1 MGLKRVKKEDFVL
14 SDYVKN
20 GLHTKK
26 STSFVFKVDEIKK
39 LPLLDKMEGKDETVD
54 LFDYSE
60 SRKGFS
66 LVLRISHSKKTF
78 YLKARAGKTVARGAM
93 RKLGDFG
100 YRTANRSRP
109 AKGLIELSEARKKF
123 HELADQLMIQSEEA
137 REVADLTIR
146 DYLETLY
153 THDRDN
159 YSVKSGKHH
168 PLKPGT
174 VEQLIQ
180 AFPHWIDRKVGDVK
194 KEWVQ
199 EFVDHWDSLHLKDL
213 ETGKPVLDPVTN
225 KPVST
230 NSSETRRK
238 KYTMLNAM
246 FNMCAKRGYI
256 PSNPIDGQIGRFPRS
271 KFKSDVS
278 YDYVFEEVIEH
289 LFNSEDIKGS
299 LAGKIVIATMILTG
313 ARNAEVYKNYTSNF
327 DSKERTMFIPAEISK
342 NNGQRKVKIEN
353 DTYWEF
359 VALYLEQN
367 HFINQFGHMFPS
379 TKKNGHATEAI
390 YRPVWETLKPAF
402 NQEGRLYDVRHTFA
416 RRVTKE
422 FGISQAAEVLGDSIE
437 TAHNHYV
444 QGDEEEKFANMA
456 AIQQT
461 SREIEKPAQAD
472 FETPAKEPPAHQQDS
487 SEQIVEA
494 NEEFMPEPVLW
505 LFNMFKNG
513 KVLPTPNQ
521 IYASQWQH
529 FVGFVTK
536 KHERSDLGE
545 EVEDWLMMQ

>member
-1 MGLKRVKKEDFVL
+1 MSLKRVKKEDFVL
-14 SDYVKN
+14 SHYVKN
-20 GLHTKK
+20 GLHAKK

-39 LPLLDKMEGKDETVD
+39 LPLLEKVEGKDETVD
-54 LFDYSE
+54 LFDYGE

-109 AKGLIELSEARKKF
+109 AKGLIELAEAKRKF

-146 DYLETLY
+146 DYLETMY
-153 THDRDN
+153 AHDRDN

-168 PLKPGT
+168 PLKSGT
-174 VEQLIQ
+174 VKQLIQ

-199 EFVDHWDSLHLKDL
+199 EFVDYWDSLHLKDS
-213 ETGKPVLDPVTN
+213 ETGEIILDPVTN
-225 KPVST
+225 KPVSSS
-230 NSSETRRK
+230 SSETRRK

-246 FNMCAKRGYI
+246 FNMCALRGYI
-256 PSNPIDGQIGRFPRS
+256 PNNPIDGQIGRFPRS

-278 YDYVFEEVIEH
+278 YDYVFEEIIDH

-299 LAGKIVIATMILTG
+299 LAGKIVVATMILTG
-313 ARNAEVYKNYTSNF
+313 ARNSEIFKNYTSNF
-327 DSKERTMFIPAEISK
+327 DCNERTVFIPAEISK
-342 NNGQRKVKIEN
+342 NGAQRKLKIDN
-353 DTYWEF
+353 DLYWKF
-359 VALYLEQN
+359 VDIYLEQ
-367 HFINQFGHMFPS
+367 HQTKNQFGHMFPS
-379 TKKNGHATEAI
+379 VKKNSHATEAI
-390 YRPVWETLKPAF
+390 YRPVWQSLKPIL
-402 NQEGRLYDVRHTFA
+402 NQDGRLYDVRHTFA

-437 TAHNHYV
+437 TAHKHYV
-444 QGDEEEKFANMA
+444 QGDEEEKFASMSAVQQKTNSA
-456 AIQQT
+456 EQEVSVSVQT
-461 SREIEKPAQAD
+461 S
-472 FETPAKEPPAHQQDS
+472 PPIMQN

-494 NEEFMPEPVLW
+494 NEEFMPGPVLR
-505 LFNMFKNG
+505 LLNMFKNG
-513 KVLPTPNQ
+513 KVLPAPGQ
-521 IYASQWQH
+521 LYASQWQQ
-529 FVGFVTK
+529 FVNFVIK
-536 KHERSDLGE
+536 KHERSNLGE

>member
-1 MGLKRVKKEDFVL
+1 MSLKRVKKEDFVL
-14 SDYVKN
+14 SHYVKN
-20 GLHTKK
+20 GLHAKK

-39 LPLLDKMEGKDETVD
+39 LPLLEKVEGKDETVD
-54 LFDYSE
+54 LFDYGE

-109 AKGLIELSEARKKF
+109 AKGLIELAEAKRKF

-146 DYLETLY
+146 DYLETQY
-153 THDRDN
+153 VHDRDN
-159 YSVKSGKHH
+159 HSVKSGKHH

-174 VEQLIQ
+174 IAQLIH

-199 EFVDHWDSLHLKDL
+199 EFVDHWDSLHVKDPV
-213 ETGKPVLDPVTN
+213 TGKPLLDPATN

-246 FNMCAKRGYI
+246 FNMCAQRGYI

-278 YDYVFEEVIEH
+278 YDYVYEEIIDH
-289 LFNSEDIKGS
+289 LFNSEDVKGS
-299 LAGKIVIATMILTG
+299 LAGKIVVATMILTG
-313 ARNAEVYKNYTSNF
+313 ARNSEIFKNYTSNF
-327 DSKERTMFIPAEISK
+327 DFNERTVFIPAEISK
-342 NNGQRKVKIEN
+342 NGAQRKLKIDN
-353 DTYWEF
+353 DLYWKF
-359 VALYLEQN
+359 VSLYLEQHYFQN
-367 HFINQFGHMFPS
+367 EFGHMFPS
-379 TKKNGHATEAI
+379 VKKSGHATEAI
-390 YRPVWETLKPAF
+390 YRPVWQSLKPVL

-437 TAHNHYV
+437 TAHKHYV
-444 QGDEEEKFANMA
+444 QGDEEEKFASMSAVQQKTNSA
-456 AIQQT
+456 EQEVSVSAQT
-461 SREIEKPAQAD
+461 S
-472 FETPAKEPPAHQQDS
+472 PPIMQN

-494 NEEFMPEPVLW
+494 NEEFMPGPVLR
-505 LFNMFKNG
+505 LLNMFKNG
-513 KVLPTPNQ
+513 KVLPAPGQ
-521 IYASQWQH
+521 LYASQWQQ
-529 FVGFVTK
+529 FVNFVIK
-536 KHERSDLGE
+536 KHERSNLGE